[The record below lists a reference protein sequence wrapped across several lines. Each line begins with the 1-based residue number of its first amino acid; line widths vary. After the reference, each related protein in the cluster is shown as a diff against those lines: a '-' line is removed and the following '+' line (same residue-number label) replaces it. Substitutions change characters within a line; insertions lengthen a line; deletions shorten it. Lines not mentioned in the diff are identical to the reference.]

1 MGWTGYQPTHFK
13 KGGIVDRKAE
23 CDAYFMEGLNRGN
36 FQVLKSSIKGSVY
49 YAAVKDMVRYAGED
63 EKEHS
68 IYVPID
74 DGKVRG
80 YVFLTSVK
88 DGMFYY
94 KDISEDMG
102 PGYYDCPESIL
113 KLSKL
118 PIGTKIIW
126 TRKDGVEVEL
136 LKHAP
141 AYQFK
146 RPFWFNAAD
155 RTYMS
160 AKWIVDWEVKED

>member
-80 YVFLTSVK
+80 YVFLRPSKMECFITRT
-88 DGMFYY
+88 F
-94 KDISEDMG
+94 
-102 PGYYDCPESIL
+102 L
-113 KLSKL
+113 K
-118 PIGTKIIW
+118 TW
-126 TRKDGVEVEL
+126 AQAT
-136 LKHAP
+136 
-141 AYQFK
+141 
-146 RPFWFNAAD
+146 
-155 RTYMS
+155 M
-160 AKWIVDWEVKED
+160 IVQSLF